1 MDNSELILFAG
12 LIFMASINAASLI
25 WAFYLD
31 HRLRQKPVPKH
42 YEVHIDGEK
51 VLKEVD
57 LDQVEVEA
65 VNEMHTIINGATE
78 QLKTSL
84 SSMTTAVTGSVEEKV
99 KELADAQFAQY
110 QEALTKSLQDNQ
122 QAMMNLE
129 KEVADKRA
137 RLEAM
142 LREAVEKEF
151 NNKIAT
157 FETRLNDVVSSYLVE
172 SLSTNADMSAQ
183 VDAIVES
190 LEKHKEEIKQD
201 ISA

>member
-42 YEVHIDGEK
+42 YEVHIEGEK

-57 LDQVEVEA
+57 LDQVEAEA
-65 VNEMHTIINGATE
+65 VNELHTIITGATE
-78 QLKTSL
+78 QLQTSL
-84 SSMTTAVTGSVEEKV
+84 SSMTTAVTGSVEQKV

-110 QEALTKSLQDNQ
+110 QETLTKSLENNE
-122 QAMMNLE
+122 QAMMSLE
-129 KEVADKRA
+129 KEIADKRA
-137 RLEAM
+137 RLEAV
-142 LREAVEKEF
+142 LRAAIEKEF
-151 NNKIAT
+151 NNRIAT
-157 FETRLNDVVSSYLVE
+157 FETRLNDVVASYLVE
-172 SLSTNADMSAQ
+172 SLGTSADMSAQ

-201 ISA
+201 ITV

>member
-1 MDNSELILFAG
+1 
-12 LIFMASINAASLI
+12 MASINAASLI

-42 YEVHIDGEK
+42 YEVHVEGEK

-57 LDQVEVEA
+57 LDQVEAEA

-84 SSMTTAVTGSVEEKV
+84 SSMTTAVTVNVEQRI

-110 QEALTKSLQDNQ
+110 QDVLTKSLEGNQ
-122 QAMMNLE
+122 QAMMSME
-129 KEVADKRA
+129 KEIAEKRA
-137 RLEAM
+137 RLESV
-142 LREAVEKEF
+142 LRAAIEKEF
-151 NNKIAT
+151 NNRIAT
-157 FETRLNDVVSSYLVE
+157 FETRMNDVVASYIVE
-172 SLSTNADMSAQ
+172 SLGTNADMSAQ

-201 ISA
+201 ITA

>member
-42 YEVHIDGEK
+42 YEVHVEGEK

-57 LDQVEVEA
+57 LDQVEAEA

-84 SSMTTAVTGSVEEKV
+84 SSMTTAVTGSVEQRV

-110 QEALTKSLQDNQ
+110 HEVLTQSLASNE
-122 QAMMNLE
+122 QAMMSME
-129 KEVADKRA
+129 KEIADKRA
-137 RLEAM
+137 RLEAV
-142 LREAVEKEF
+142 LRAAIEKEF

-157 FETRLNDVVSSYLVE
+157 FETRLNDVVASYIVE
-172 SLSTNADMSAQ
+172 SLGTNADMSAQ

-201 ISA
+201 ISV

>member
-42 YEVHIDGEK
+42 YEVHVEGEK

-57 LDQVEVEA
+57 LDQVEAEA

-84 SSMTTAVTGSVEEKV
+84 SSMTTAVTVNVEQRI

-110 QEALTKSLQDNQ
+110 QDVLTKSLEGNQ
-122 QAMMNLE
+122 QAMMSME
-129 KEVADKRA
+129 KEIAEKRA
-137 RLEAM
+137 RLESV
-142 LREAVEKEF
+142 LRAAIEKEF
-151 NNKIAT
+151 NNRIAT
-157 FETRLNDVVSSYLVE
+157 FETRMNDVVASYIVE
-172 SLSTNADMSAQ
+172 SLGTNADMSAQ

-201 ISA
+201 ITA